1 MTKNNSIAIGDNE
14 NLSKWSMIDRKS
26 DKFTGLIDSFLLTEE
41 TQVIF
46 MHYNRNYYNRG
57 LVVLSWLFSS
67 RIITMAGFSR
77 LVTKP
82 LTIIKYFGQLVC
94 SSLFHLYCRKQNKK
108 ALTNSSKTCRGS
120 KSVRNFDDESI
131 SKSEKI
137 DFILYVCR
145 MPTGE
150 SISIFA
156 WSRWFSSRFST
167 TESAIILSPKKR
179 DCEIKIGEAWFGG
192 WLMEMTHLPDARSTR
207 NCTEHWWDVIFLDGE
222 EK

>member
-1 MTKNNSIAIGDNE
+1 
-14 NLSKWSMIDRKS
+14 MIDRKS
-26 DKFTGLIDSFLLTEE
+26 DKCTGLIDSFLLTVE

-46 MHYNRNYYNRG
+46 MHYNRRNYYNG
-57 LVVLSWLFSS
+57 LVVLSFLFSS

-77 LVTKP
+77 LVTKL
-82 LTIIKYFGQLVC
+82 LTIIKCFGQLVG

-156 WSRWFSSRFST
+156 
-167 TESAIILSPKKR
+167 
-179 DCEIKIGEAWFGG
+179 
-192 WLMEMTHLPDARSTR
+192 
-207 NCTEHWWDVIFLDGE
+207 
-222 EK
+222 

>member
-1 MTKNNSIAIGDNE
+1 
-14 NLSKWSMIDRKS
+14 MIDRKS
-26 DKFTGLIDSFLLTEE
+26 GKCTGLIDSFLLTEE

-46 MHYNRNYYNRG
+46 MHY
-57 LVVLSWLFSS
+57 
-67 RIITMAGFSR
+67 
-77 LVTKP
+77 
-82 LTIIKYFGQLVC
+82 
-94 SSLFHLYCRKQNKK
+94 KK
-108 ALTNSSKTCRGS
+108 ALTNSSKPCRGS

-150 SISIFA
+150 SISILA
-156 WSRWFSSRFST
+156 WSSWFSSYFST

-192 WLMEMTHLPDARSTR
+192 WLMEMTHLPECSHEEERILPRVLLIMYLNHDATLDVSKR
-207 NCTEHWWDVIFLDGE
+207 NDSLFPSLRPMQFEGKKRQF
-222 EK
+222 